1 MGQEQDFVEKFWIWI
16 PDTCGKAID
25 NILNQ
30 NYGLRKKKK
39 IRLKWYINWTV
50 RHIHNHNHIYR
61 MSTHSHTHIQGVH
74 IHNHINSCNMDLQEK
89 VFI

>member
-1 MGQEQDFVEKFWIWI
+1 MGQERDFVEKFWIWI

-30 NYGLRKKKK
+30 NDGLRKKK

-50 RHIHNHNHIYR
+50 RHIFL
-61 MSTHSHTHIQGVH
+61 TP
-74 IHNHINSCNMDLQEK
+74 L
-89 VFI
+89 FIIEFYIDPLFYI